1 MSPDNVVTAPAG
13 RTGRAM
19 EETTVTAQSLPATRL
34 LDDVAAPTPRPAVL
48 GRRTAVA
55 ALLVGATLNLAEAL
69 LGRVVGVGGSPE
81 QTLDAVAARPGL
93 AATTLAVGTLAVPFL
108 LLGLVAMAQLIKPR
122 MPRLGTAAAVSG
134 FVGALGFLGLHAVS
148 IVDAAAAE
156 QPDRAAMLTLLQDVQ
171 SSPLAL
177 LVLVPFLIGMPL
189 SVLLSS
195 IGMFRTRAVHRWIPA
210 VLVLF
215 LVLDFGQFPTGPVDP
230 HWLFVAAA
238 FGVAAAIARRTD
250 REWWL
255 GTADTEKTGN

>member
-1 MSPDNVVTAPAG
+1 M
-13 RTGRAM
+13 
-19 EETTVTAQSLPATRL
+19 TAQPLPAVRP

-55 ALLVGATLNLAEAL
+55 ALLVGAALNLAEAL
-69 LGRVVGVGGSPE
+69 LGRALGLGESNE
-81 QTLDAVAARPGL
+81 QTLEVVAESPGL
-93 AATTLAVGTLAVPFL
+93 AAATLAVGTLAVPFL
-108 LLGLVAMAQLIKPR
+108 LLGFVAMAQLIRPR

-177 LVLVPFLIGMPL
+177 LVLVPFLIGIPL
-189 SVLLSS
+189 SLLLTS
-195 IGMFRTRAVHRWIPA
+195 IGFLRTRVVHRWIPA
-210 VLVLF
+210 ALLVF

-238 FGVAAAIARRTD
+238 AGVAAAIARRTD

-255 GTADTEKTGN
+255 GGGSAKN